1 MSFYN
6 HHTATLWRLS
16 LRKKRKLERI
26 FFNSPK
32 LTGGETDAV
41 LDAIRKRRLCGDG
54 PYTQLCENWLE
65 EKLGCVRALLTHS
78 CTAALEMACLLIDL
92 KPGDEVIMPSF
103 TFSSTANAV
112 ALRGACP
119 VFIDVDP
126 TTMNMDVGLIEPAIT
141 DKTKSILVVHY
152 AGRVPDML
160 RVAQIAKK
168 HDLTVIEDAAQS
180 LGATYNDEPAGT
192 HSDLSAISFH
202 ETKNIFSGEGGA
214 LIINNPEFL
223 DRALVIREKGTNRQK
238 FLQGLTDKY
247 TWTDI
252 GSSYL
257 PSELIAA
264 FLSQQLKNCDEIS
277 RLRRDLWIAYRN
289 GLKIIAD
296 ENDLICPAAESDDV
310 RLNGHLFHFLLPNRG
325 IRGSFL
331 SGMKSQGVDCTFH
344 YVPLHS
350 SPAGLKFGVAPDGCE
365 ITEDCASRLVRL
377 PLHLNMGEAEI
388 TRVIETVNLTI
399 RNIKT

>member
-1 MSFYN
+1 M
-6 HHTATLWRLS
+6 
-16 LRKKRKLERI
+16 
-26 FFNSPK
+26 
-32 LTGGETDAV
+32 GGETDAV
-41 LDAIRKRRLCGDG
+41 IDAIQKRRLCGDG
-54 PYTQLCENWLE
+54 SYTQACETWLK
-65 EKLGCVRALLTHS
+65 EKFGCARALLTHS
-78 CTAALEMACLLIDL
+78 CTAALEMACLLVDL

-112 ALRGACP
+112 VLRGACP

-141 DKTKSILVVHY
+141 DKTKLILIVHY

-160 RVAQIAKK
+160 RVARIAKK
-168 HDLTVIEDAAQS
+168 HGLKIIEDAAQS

-202 ETKNIFSGEGGA
+202 ETKNIISGEGGA

-223 DRALVIREKGTNRQK
+223 ERALVIREKGTNRQT
-238 FLQGLTDKY
+238 FLQGLADKY

-264 FLSQQLKNCDEIS
+264 FLSQQLKNCNEIS
-277 RLRRDLWIAYRN
+277 RLRRDLWIAYLN

-296 ENDLICPAAESDDV
+296 ENDLTCPAPESDAV
-310 RLNGHLFHFLLPNRG
+310 HLNGHLFHFLLPNPG
-325 IRGSFL
+325 IRGNFL
-331 SGMKSQGVDCTFH
+331 AGMKNQGIECTFH

-350 SPAGLKFGVAPDGCE
+350 SPAGLKFGVAPDGCK

-377 PLHLNMGEAEI
+377 PLHLNMDEAAI

-399 RNIKT
+399 KNIKS